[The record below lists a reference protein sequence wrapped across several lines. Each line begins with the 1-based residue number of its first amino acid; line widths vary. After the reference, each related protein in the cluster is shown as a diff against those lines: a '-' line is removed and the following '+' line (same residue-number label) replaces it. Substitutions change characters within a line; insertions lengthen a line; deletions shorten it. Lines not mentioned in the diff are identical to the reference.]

1 MYAISQQDERKTATI
16 ERFFFFGS
24 RFSLIYLWMSD
35 KKKRQPVIKFSVSLM
50 FIVLLRVFTEA
61 KIHKGVGRA
70 CLAEALLSVVLCF
83 LVLLSAVMKRQQT
96 SLMGLTKA
104 TKILNKH

>member
-1 MYAISQQDERKTATI
+1 
-16 ERFFFFGS
+16 
-24 RFSLIYLWMSD
+24 
-35 KKKRQPVIKFSVSLM
+35 M

-61 KIHKGVGRA
+61 KIHKSVGRA